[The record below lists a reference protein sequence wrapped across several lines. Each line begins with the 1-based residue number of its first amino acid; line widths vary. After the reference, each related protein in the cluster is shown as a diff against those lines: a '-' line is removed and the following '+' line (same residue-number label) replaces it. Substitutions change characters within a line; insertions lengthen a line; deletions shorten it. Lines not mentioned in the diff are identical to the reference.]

1 MPISEAKKRAN
12 MKWNRKNR
20 EATNRMSIKSA
31 AKRFVRD
38 MATPEEWADI
48 VRIYNENNTQQ
59 ETTIAIKS
67 DA

>member
-20 EATNRMSIKSA
+20 EATNRMSCKST

-38 MATPEEWADI
+38 MATPEEWAEL
-48 VRIYNENNTQQ
+48 VRIYNEAHNQQ
-59 ETTIAIKS
+59 DTKG
-67 DA
+67 